1 MAHVRYI
8 VDDVERAI
16 AFYTSHLGFDL
27 VNSFAPAMAILQRED
42 LQLWLAGPPASA
54 SRSMLDGSKPEP
66 GGWNRFVIVVQ
77 DLDEYVAELRAQG
90 LKFRNEI
97 ETNAGRKQI
106 LCEDPSGNVIELF
119 QWPE

>member
-1 MAHVRYI
+1 MAHIRYI
-8 VDDVERAI
+8 VKDVNDSV

-27 VNSFAPAMAILQRED
+27 VKNFAPAMAILQRED
-42 LQLWLAGPPASA
+42 LQLWLAGPRASA
-54 SRSMLDGSKPEP
+54 SRPMPDGSKPEP
-66 GGWNRFVIVVQ
+66 GSWNRFVIIVK
-77 DLDEYVAELRAQG
+77 DLDKFVSELRAQG
-90 LKFRNEI
+90 VKFRNEI